1 MSDKI
6 SKELMSLI
14 QEVRNSPSLD
24 KEEVKSYIEI
34 LMEQLNKYNE
44 CEEECAYSRLA
55 LKTAELDM
63 ERRKTNEKYNKNPEE
78 RDNPINKDM
87 MEKAE
92 SSVNITDLKA
102 DVTNAAVKAAITFIK
117 KVLATK
123 TMEASRELT
132 QEVEVREEETKSV
145 MFLNINIIVRG
156 VKPQNSVVGVSDV
169 TITKPKRRAA
179 VEATKKIKDIIDE
192 EKKVHPEE
200 ILVLKAN
207 SKADTEAHTT
217 QAHTTQAQVVVQVAV
232 QAPALESE
240 ARDVAQ
246 QVATTIQYFEDI
258 EVSNVPFS

>member
-6 SKELMSLI
+6 GKELMSLI
-14 QEVRNSPSLD
+14 QEMRNSPLLD

-34 LMEQLNKYNE
+34 LMEQLNKYKE
-44 CEEECAYSRLA
+44 CEEEAAYSRLA

-92 SSVNITDLKA
+92 SSVMITDLKA

-117 KVLATK
+117 KLLATK

-156 VKPQNSVVGVSDV
+156 VNLSLKPQNSVVGVSDV

-179 VEATKKIKDIIDE
+179 LEATKKIKDIIDE

-207 SKADTEAHTT
+207 SEADT